1 VADCETNYRLLVG
14 LLLFLPTMCLACD
27 FGVCIMRRETGAIK
41 GVGLV
46 LAFCFWLCHS
56 VWHRFSITDDS
67 MRQH

>member
-1 VADCETNYRLLVG
+1 MADCETNWWVLVG

-46 LAFCFWLCHS
+46 TCFLFLVVS
-56 VWHRFSITDDS
+56 
-67 MRQH
+67 

>member
-14 LLLFLPTMCLACD
+14 LLPFLPTMCLACD

-46 LAFCFWLCHS
+46 TCFLFLVVS
-56 VWHRFSITDDS
+56 
-67 MRQH
+67 